1 MNKKLDY
8 YLKLFLNLNDTIY
21 YSILFL
27 VLLFM
32 LIYLIFKRVII
43 PLEKKHILENNA
55 LEMENAKLMALFAE
69 LDPDPILRIDL
80 RGIIIFTNEAAKN
93 LIKEGSLRGK
103 PIQYVIPQL
112 VLPII
117 DFILNDNSKSFST
130 NINSKNYLVLFR
142 GISSLKI
149 AQVYFHDI
157 TEKIENENK
166 LKSMT
171 DKIQNNTEVERQRI
185 ARELHDSVGQEL
197 LLLKMDLLNTQ
208 KSFPIDS
215 KTNDYFSHSTKIL
228 QKIITEL
235 NVILFNL
242 MPSTLREN
250 GLGTAIVSMVNKIT
264 STGFIKGSVNIVG
277 LEERLNDKLEI
288 SIYRII
294 QEALNNIIKHA
305 QAEEFSIQI
314 ILKDERVKILISDNG
329 IGMSS
334 NYEAGGFGL
343 INIRERIEFFNG
355 VFKVDSSQNGTLLV
369 IDIPMVKKDA

>member
-8 YLKLFLNLNDTIY
+8 YLKLFLNLNDPIY